1 MAYFLNT
8 KDTQKLFDL
17 PVAPNWPIQID
28 IPSKQATFYFKDKA
42 DYLQQRENNSI
53 VKENIKLSGI
63 DY

>member
-1 MAYFLNT
+1 MTYFLNAG
-8 KDTQKLFDL
+8 DTQKLFNL